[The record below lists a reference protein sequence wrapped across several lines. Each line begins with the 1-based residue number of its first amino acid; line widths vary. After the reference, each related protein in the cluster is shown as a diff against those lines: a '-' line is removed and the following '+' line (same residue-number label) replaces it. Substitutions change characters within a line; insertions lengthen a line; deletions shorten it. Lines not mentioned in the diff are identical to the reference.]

1 MTIEQAKALD
11 MVDYLAKLGFQ
22 PEKINEPHYWYI
34 SPLRPDEKT
43 PSFKINRRMNKWKDW
58 GSGESG
64 NIIDFGIQY
73 HQCSVKELLQKLDVN
88 APLFKPAPQHSPTYK
103 PDSDITIQQV
113 KPITSIPLI
122 QYVRQRGIP
131 LDTAEKFLKEVHYS
145 LKGKNYYALGFK
157 NDAGGY
163 ELRNQYI
170 KASSSPKTSTF
181 IDNKTNELAVF
192 EGFFNFLTHQSMHR
206 DKMPQTN
213 YLVLNSL
220 SFFDNNLSRMTAQNR
235 VYLFLDNDKSGDKF
249 TQKALALD
257 CQKFSDE
264 RKLYSSHKDLNEW
277 VLSIGPQQ
285 HKSPSHQQQH
295 RSQ

>member
-1 MTIEQAKALD
+1 MTIEQAKSLD

-22 PEKINEPHYWYI
+22 PQKINEPHYWYF

-43 PSFKINRRMNKWKDW
+43 PSFKINRQMNKWKDW

-64 NIIDFGIQY
+64 NLIDFGILY

-88 APLFKPAPQHSPTYK
+88 APMFKPTKEYSPAIKT
-103 PDSDITIQQV
+103 DSEITIHRV

-131 LDTAEKFLKEVHYS
+131 MPTAEKFLKEVHYS
-145 LKGKNYYALGFK
+145 LKGKNYYALGFP

-181 IDNKTNELAVF
+181 IDNKAGELAVF
-192 EGFFNFLTHQSMHR
+192 EGFFNFLTHQAMHR
-206 DKMPQTN
+206 NTPPKSN
-213 YLVLNSL
+213 YLILNSL
-220 SFFDNNLSRMTAQNR
+220 SFFDNNLSRMTAHDNIR
-235 VYLFLDNDKSGDKF
+235 LFLDNDKSGDKF
-249 TQKALALD
+249 TKKALAID

-264 RKLYSSHKDLNEW
+264 RKLYATHKDLNEW
-277 VLSIGPQQ
+277 VTSLGPQQ
-285 HKSPSHQQQH
+285 QKNQSQQH
-295 RSQ
+295 NHRSP